1 VTPSDPATLS
11 RNQRRW
17 ILTLAFL
24 AWLGAGM
31 QMGLGTLVA
40 PTAANSLLPAVPPEV
55 AKLARPALGYLGG
68 GTTAVGVSGTKIRN
82 GLVGEQF
89 ALQMAAMQFGAA
101 IGGILLGRFAD
112 QHGRKRGLAVSIA
125 LYALGCASSAY
136 VPTTQW
142 LLAARFLTGL
152 GIGGTWPAAVALGGE
167 AWPDAAKAKVAGI
180 IGMSANVGILVQA
193 LFSQYL
199 VIDSGTWR
207 TAALIGAAPIMLA
220 FVAWFTLPE
229 SPQWLRERSLAV
241 AKPVT
246 PVVELF
252 QPTLLRST
260 LVGIGL
266 AAVALVGAW
275 GSGKWLIPWS
285 RETGVANAQAVTQAI
300 WAVGAVI
307 SSALGGWIANQFGR
321 RITYF
326 VVSIA
331 TLSINWS
338 IYAYLTPSHP
348 LFLPMVF
355 LSGLSGTVFFGWLP
369 LYLPELFPTRVRAT
383 GIGLTYNAGRIASA
397 VGIYY
402 AADLMAHYHGD
413 FSAVG
418 KITSLVYALGII
430 VILFAPAGGDTARQ
444 RTQEDKRV
452 PATKPA

>member
-1 VTPSDPATLS
+1 MNDLAAATLS
-11 RNQRRW
+11 KSQRRW

-40 PTAANSLLPAVPPEV
+40 PIAASSLLPAVPPEV
-55 AKLARPALGYLGG
+55 ARLARPALGYTIGG
-68 GTTAVGVSGTKIRN
+68 PPAVGVSGTKIRN
-82 GLVGEQF
+82 GMVGEQF

-112 QHGRKRGLAVSIA
+112 KHGRKRGLAVSIA
-125 LYALGCASSAY
+125 LYTLGCASSAF

-152 GIGGTWPAAVALGGE
+152 GIGGTWPAAVALAGE

-193 LFSQYL
+193 LFSQQL
-199 VIDSGTWR
+199 VITAETWQ
-207 TAALIGAAPIMLA
+207 TAALIGAAPVVLA
-220 FVAWFTLPE
+220 LFVWILLPE
-229 SPQWLRERSLAV
+229 SPQWLRERSQPT

-252 QPTLLRST
+252 QPALIRST
-260 LVGIGL
+260 LIGICL

-285 RETGVANAQAVTQAI
+285 RESGVANAQATTQAI

-307 SSALGGWIANQFGR
+307 SSAFGGWIANQFGR

-331 TLSINWS
+331 TLAVNYS
-338 IYAYLTPSHP
+338 IYAYLTPSHS

-383 GIGLTYNAGRIASA
+383 GIGLTYNTGRIASA

-402 AADLMAHYHGD
+402 AADLMNHYHGD

-430 VILFAPAGGDTARQ
+430 VILFAPAGGDAQ
-444 RTQEDKRV
+444 RKPTEEQRL
-452 PATKPA
+452 PAAKPA